1 MPPAPHDEHRDRS
14 GAPQAPGPV
23 GRAAG
28 DASTTRAER
37 AGTGE
42 RTEKTTRRAADRE
55 GAEQQVS
62 GRIEGMAFHPDRRF
76 WVVYLCLMMVQF
88 LSAMYQTAVTTA
100 LPTIIGDLGGVA
112 HMSWAITAYTLG
124 QTLAMPLTG
133 KLGDLVGRKP
143 LYLTAIALF
152 VGGSALCGISTGM
165 LEFTAFRFL
174 QGLGGGGLMISSQA
188 ITGDLIPPRVR
199 GTYMAPMGAIFGIA
213 SVLGPLLGGGL
224 TDALGW
230 RWMFWFFLPFGI
242 IAWVAVAVALR
253 MPRRR
258 VRVSVDWAGLALTGL
273 GATGIVLIATWG
285 GGVYAWTSPDMIG
298 LIIATVIAWALVV
311 PVERRATE
319 PIMPIMV
326 LTNHTFVV
334 ATVVAVL
341 LCACMFG
348 MNGYLPTY
356 LQMVHGVSATMSGL
370 ILVPGAVG
378 MFCGSM
384 VSGIMVTRTGRY
396 KPYPVIG
403 SLLAAGG
410 LVLLGVIPASAN
422 AWWFGAALFVLQTG
436 VGMFLQLSV
445 LIIQNALPASML
457 GTGTSA
463 NNFFREIGV
472 SVGNTLVGVLFTS
485 RLTASLLGLGMS
497 ADAAS
502 SISPESLASLDAPT
516 AAAVVDAYQ
525 HAPGPV
531 LVGLAPVCVV
541 AALVALLFR
550 PVPLSTRT
558 GLEQLAEETGDDAG
572 LAEVPGID

>member
-1 MPPAPHDEHRDRS
+1 MTEPGTDQLHEGDGPLE
-14 GAPQAPGPV
+14 QASAEELV
-23 GRAAG
+23 AGR
-28 DASTTRAER
+28 
-37 AGTGE
+37 
-42 RTEKTTRRAADRE
+42 
-55 GAEQQVS
+55 V
-62 GRIEGMAFHPDRRF
+62 EGMSFRPDRRF

-100 LPTIIGDLGGVA
+100 LPTVIGDLGGVA
-112 HMSWAITAYTLG
+112 HMSWGITAYTLG
-124 QTLAMPLTG
+124 QRLAMPVTG

-152 VGGSALCGISTGM
+152 VGGSALCGVSTGM

-188 ITGDLIPPRVR
+188 ITGYLIPPRVR

-242 IAWVAVAVALR
+242 IAWVAVALALR

-258 VRVSVDWAGLALTGL
+258 GRVSVDWAGLALTSV

-285 GGVYAWTSPDMIG
+285 GGAYAWTSPVMLG
-298 LIIATVIAWALVV
+298 II
-311 PVERRATE
+311 PEE
-319 PIMPIMV
+319 
-326 LTNHTFVV
+326 
-334 ATVVAVL
+334 
-341 LCACMFG
+341 
-348 MNGYLPTY
+348 
-356 LQMVHGVSATMSGL
+356 
-370 ILVPGAVG
+370 
-378 MFCGSM
+378 
-384 VSGIMVTRTGRY
+384 
-396 KPYPVIG
+396 
-403 SLLAAGG
+403 
-410 LVLLGVIPASAN
+410 AS
-422 AWWFGAALFVLQTG
+422 AWWFGAAVFVLQLG

-445 LIIQNALPASML
+445 LIIHNALPTSLL

-485 RLTASLLGLGMS
+485 RLTSSLLGLGMS

-502 SISPESLASLDAPT
+502 SISPETVSRLDGST

-525 HAPGPV
+525 HALGPV
-531 LVGLAPVCVV
+531 LIGLAPVCVL
-541 AALVALLFR
+541 AALVALLLR

-558 GLEQLAEETGDDAG
+558 GLEQLAEETGDDDG
-572 LAEVPGID
+572 LADVPGIE

>member
-1 MPPAPHDEHRDRS
+1 MTEPGTDQVHEGDGPLE
-14 GAPQAPGPV
+14 QASAEELV
-23 GRAAG
+23 AGR
-28 DASTTRAER
+28 
-37 AGTGE
+37 
-42 RTEKTTRRAADRE
+42 
-55 GAEQQVS
+55 V
-62 GRIEGMAFHPDRRF
+62 EGMAFHPDRRF

-100 LPTIIGDLGGVA
+100 LPTVIGDLGGVA

-124 QTLAMPLTG
+124 QTLAMPVTG

-152 VGGSALCGISTGM
+152 VGGSALCGVSTGM

-242 IAWVAVAVALR
+242 IAWVAVALALR

-258 VRVSVDWAGLALTGL
+258 DRVSVDWAGLALTSV

-285 GGVYAWTSPDMIG
+285 GGAYAWTSPVMLG
-298 LIIATVIAWALVV
+298 LILVTLVAWALLV
-311 PVERRATE
+311 PVERRAAE
-319 PIMPIMV
+319 PIMPMSV
-326 LTNHTFVV
+326 LTNHTFIIS
-334 ATVVAVL
+334 TVVAVL

-378 MFCGSM
+378 MFIGSM
-384 VSGIMVTRTGRY
+384 TSGILVTRTGRY
-396 KPYPVIG
+396 RIYPVLG
-403 SLLAAGG
+403 SLLAACG
-410 LVLLGVIPASAN
+410 LMLLGAIPAGAN
-422 AWWFGAALFVLQTG
+422 AWWFGAAVFVLQLG

-445 LIIQNALPASML
+445 LIIQNALPASLL

-485 RLTASLLGLGMS
+485 RLTSSLLGLGMS

-502 SISPESLASLDAPT
+502 SISPETVSRLDGPT

-525 HAPGPV
+525 HALGPV
-531 LVGLAPVCVV
+531 LIGLAPVCVL

-558 GLEQLAEETGDDAG
+558 GLEQLAEETGDDDG
-572 LAEVPGID
+572 LADVPGID